1 MAVAANHCPRRA
13 SETGTVTGVRTLM
26 LGTAPSPGPR
36 GSAGVLLVGEFLTLE
51 VLGVMVL
58 TLRGQKPMHLV
69 ICNVL
74 RNVTLN
80 STHHRAG
87 A

>member
-1 MAVAANHCPRRA
+1 
-13 SETGTVTGVRTLM
+13 M

-36 GSAGVLLVGEFLTLE
+36 GSPGVLLVGEFLTLE

-69 ICNVL
+69 ISNFL

-80 STHHRAG
+80 STHHKAG